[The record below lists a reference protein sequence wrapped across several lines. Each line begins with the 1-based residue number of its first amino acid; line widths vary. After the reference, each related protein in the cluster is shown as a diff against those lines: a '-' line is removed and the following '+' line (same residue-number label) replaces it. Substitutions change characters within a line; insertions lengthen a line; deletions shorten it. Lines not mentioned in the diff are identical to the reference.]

1 MLKHLLT
8 IKNLDS
14 AKKGVVL
21 AEYYLA
27 CEQALGEIRPWE
39 VTRERHAKGDAS
51 AFSRGPSLATRN
63 KEELAHSDDTFAKDP
78 LVSCG
83 LAKCSLGNCGE
94 IPSFISLLP
103 YPRITCFLDFSSPP
117 SPRQG
122 WFSLFRGCRVQLGP
136 VGPLTSCLTPPVII
150 FCAINLSI
158 SFISNS
164 FFFFIT
170 GGCCIPRTQKYKAV
184 AGKWKCLW
192 AWAGLSKVER
202 YCIRVL

>member
-1 MLKHLLT
+1 M
-8 IKNLDS
+8 DS

-21 AEYYLA
+21 AGYYLA
-27 CEQALGEIRPWE
+27 CEQALGEIPWE
-39 VTRERHAKGDAS
+39 VTLERHAKGDAS

-63 KEELAHSDDTFAKDP
+63 KEELVHSDDTFAKDP

-94 IPSFISLLP
+94 IPSFISLLL
-103 YPRITCFLDFSSPP
+103 YPRIYVLSGLFFAPLPPPRLVWPVQRMPCATWTRGSSDFMSDASSNNFL
-117 SPRQG
+117 
-122 WFSLFRGCRVQLGP
+122 CYK
-136 VGPLTSCLTPPVII
+136 PLHFLY
-150 FCAINLSI
+150 FK
-158 SFISNS
+158 
-164 FFFFIT
+164 FFFFSIT

>member
-63 KEELAHSDDTFAKDP
+63 KEELAHSDDTFANDP

-94 IPSFISLLP
+94 ISSFISLLP
-103 YPRITCFLDFSSPP
+103 SPSLRAFSTFLRPPPPTFPPPCPGQRVPCTTWTRGSSDFKSDGP
-117 SPRQG
+117 SNN
-122 WFSLFRGCRVQLGP
+122 FLCYK
-136 VGPLTSCLTPPVII
+136 PLH
-150 FCAINLSI
+150 F
-158 SFISNS
+158 FYFK
-164 FFFFIT
+164 FFFFSS
-170 GGCCIPRTQKYKAV
+170 QEDV
-184 AGKWKCLW
+184 VFL
-192 AWAGLSKVER
+192 GLKNTRLLLESGNV
-202 YCIRVL
+202 YGPGRV

>member
-1 MLKHLLT
+1 M
-8 IKNLDS
+8 
-14 AKKGVVL
+14 
-21 AEYYLA
+21 
-27 CEQALGEIRPWE
+27 
-39 VTRERHAKGDAS
+39 TRERHAKGDAS

-63 KEELAHSDDTFAKDP
+63 KEELAHSDDTFAKDR

-103 YPRITCFLDFSSPP
+103 SPSLRAFSTFL
-117 SPRQG
+117 R
-122 WFSLFRGCRVQLGP
+122 
-136 VGPLTSCLTPPVII
+136 TPPPPT
-150 FCAINLSI
+150 FPPPCPGQRLPYTTWTRGSSDFKSDGPSNNFLCYKPLHFFYFK
-158 SFISNS
+158 FI
-164 FFFFIT
+164 FFFFT